1 MKFNLQFAICN
12 YQFAILLLGFAV
24 NACAAPP
31 MIVPVE
37 GKPFA
42 GELLGFG
49 EKDGCSF
56 ALEGKAKSLPLDELV
71 YWGTLREPRRGP
83 VVVFAD
89 GGLLAA
95 DVLGADKDRLDVDS
109 ESFGR
114 LKLPLESL
122 AGVIFRLPGT
132 TAGRDRLVDRL
143 GSAKGDADRF
153 FLENGDELAG
163 TLDTL
168 DEKNVKLQSES
179 GEAVVETGRL
189 VAVAFNPQLQ
199 VKPDEKSSRVLLGFS
214 DGSRLFVSSSAL
226 KGEGS
231 EANAE
236 PILQFSSFK
245 QNFKTPAKSLVFL
258 QPLSGRAVYLSTLI
272 DHCRANEPRPTNG
285 RPEMGG
291 KTSPQRI
298 NIDANIN
305 KPAEFRH
312 VPFLSI
318 AWPYAMDRNVQG
330 GMLRAGGRLSMKGI
344 GMHSASRL
352 SFELP
357 PGVKRFQAETALDD
371 SAGADGCVRF
381 RVFVDGQEK
390 YAGASLKSGDPA
402 AAVDLDISGGKR
414 LDLVVDFADR
424 ADVQDR
430 ADWLDAR
437 LVR

>member
-1 MKFNLQFAICN
+1 M
-12 YQFAILLLGFAV
+12 V
-24 NACAAPP
+24 
-31 MIVPVE
+31 VPVE

-42 GELLGFG
+42 AELLGFG
-49 EKDGCSF
+49 EKSGCSF

-109 ESFGR
+109 ELFGR

-132 TAGRDRLVDRL
+132 TEGRDRLVDRI

-163 TLDTL
+163 TLESL
-168 DEKNVKLQSES
+168 DEKTVKLQSES
-179 GEAVVETGRL
+179 GEAVVETARL

-199 VKPDEKSSRVLLGFS
+199 AKPEEKSSRVLLGFS
-214 DGSRLFVSSSAL
+214 DGSRLFVSVFVL

-231 EANAE
+231 EAKAE
-236 PILQFSSFK
+236 PVLQFASLK
-245 QNFKTPAKSLVFL
+245 QNFKTPAKNLVFL
-258 QPLSGRAVYLSTLI
+258 QSLSGRAIYLSTL
-272 DHCRANEPRPTNG
+272 
-285 RPEMGG
+285 
-291 KTSPQRI
+291 
-298 NIDANIN
+298 
-305 KPAEFRH
+305 KPADYRH

-318 AWPYAMDRNVQG
+318 AWPYSIDRNVQG

-371 SAGADGCVRF
+371 AAGSDGCVRF

-390 YAGASLKSGDPA
+390 YAGAALKSGDPR
-402 AAVDLDISGGKR
+402 AAVDVDISGGKR

-437 LVR
+437 LIQ